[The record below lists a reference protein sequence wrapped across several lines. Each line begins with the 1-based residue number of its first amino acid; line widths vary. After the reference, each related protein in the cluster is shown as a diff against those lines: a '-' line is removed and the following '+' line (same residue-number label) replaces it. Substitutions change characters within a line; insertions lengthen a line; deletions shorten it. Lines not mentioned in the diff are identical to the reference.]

1 MTMEDAI
8 FPSKQSRKPNSS
20 LPKKINNQNKERKAI
35 DIARIRDG
43 RRGEVWLKGVG
54 ESQARGLRSQRT
66 TRGWWHE
73 LEERLAAGHG
83 ARLRHVEAGHGQS

>member
-1 MTMEDAI
+1 MLKSLLVNDILAAAGVRKFDMEDAI

-54 ESQARGLRSQRT
+54 EKPSQRT
-66 TRGWWHE
+66 EKPTDN
-73 LEERLAAGHG
+73 
-83 ARLRHVEAGHGQS
+83 